1 MKRKTSLVIFGVLL
15 SVLLGASLVGTPPGY
30 AHMSW
35 DCEIDRFNAFMN
47 ANDQYTTTL
56 YSWYFGQPVSCQQEC
71 TPQCNGLSGSA
82 WTTCMNNCINSC
94 DSSRYNSFA
103 GAQNALIAAANQT
116 CSYNPD
122 FCDAARAMNDQCV
135 FTYNSQMANPVLD
148 GNGDIDGIWWNAV
161 WTEYMAC
168 VTASGI
174 DSCR

>member
-1 MKRKTSLVIFGVLL
+1 MKRKTSLVIVGMLL

-56 YSWYFGQPVSCQQEC
+56 YSWYFGEPVSCATEC
-71 TPQCNGLSGSA
+71 TPQCEGLSGPDL
-82 WTTCMNNCINSC
+82 TTCMTNCISSC
-94 DSSRYNSFA
+94 NSSRYNSFSS
-103 GAQNALIAAANQT
+103 AQSALIAAANQP

-122 FCDAARAMNDQCV
+122 FCDAAVSMYEQCV
-135 FTYNSQMANPVLD
+135 FTYNSRMAEPVLD
-148 GNGDIDGIWWNAV
+148 GNGEMDGTWWSSV
-161 WTEYMAC
+161 LTEYTAC

>member
-1 MKRKTSLVIFGVLL
+1 MKRKTSLVFLVTVLL
-15 SVLLGASLVGTPPGY
+15 AMSLAGSQPGY
-30 AHMSW
+30 AHLSI

-56 YSWYFGQPVSCQQEC
+56 YSWYFGQPISCTEEC
-71 TPQCNGLSGSA
+71 TPQCDDSIWCL
-82 WTTCMNNCINSC
+82 NNCISNC
-94 DSSRYNSFA
+94 NSSRYNSFS
-103 GAQNALIAAANQT
+103 GAQNALIAAANQP

-148 GNGDIDGIWWNAV
+148 GNGDIDGIWWDAV